1 VSSASVS
8 AIIVTRNS
16 RRDITR
22 TLASLHDSIHPLHE
36 VIVIDHDS
44 TDGTADHVRRDH
56 RDVVLLDF
64 LDNPG
69 FGAGNNRGARV
80 ATGEYLL
87 FLNPDATIDPDCLA
101 ALVQALDAE
110 PHAGIAVPKVMLA
123 SEPSI
128 INTAG
133 LVVNRIGYGWD
144 RGYLEWDRGQYDT
157 RGPVLAGSG
166 CALLVRADTF
176 RALEGFDAAYFLY
189 YEDLDLCWRCWLA
202 GYTVTYVPAAVA
214 RHTMKI
220 TDRPVFYN
228 EYLDHRNRLRTLAKT
243 LSGRSIARLAGRV
256 AAFEAGSAWAL
267 ARQGR
272 WDALRLRTQ
281 AWTWHAS
288 QARETLRLRRVVQ
301 RSRVLPDDS
310 LAGLLDPGTGAPRL
324 NAVVPSYPAA
334 YTDTLERERLSS
346 DLTLGDGD
354 VGALGLGWHA
364 PELMDRQPYRWTS
377 GYGIVFLRAPARGRT
392 AVRLTCRALLPT
404 GLELHVDGVPCARFT
419 VEPGGWRDLSA
430 HVDTVDDVVRIDIL
444 PALTFRPCEVDP
456 RAADARLLG
465 VRVARVQLRS
475 E

>member
-1 VSSASVS
+1 M
-8 AIIVTRNS
+8 
-16 RRDITR
+16 
-22 TLASLHDSIHPLHE
+22 
-36 VIVIDHDS
+36 IVIDHDS

-144 RGYLEWDRGQYDT
+144 RGYWSGTAANTMRPGRYSPAAAARCSCGPT
-157 RGPVLAGSG
+157 RSG
-166 CALLVRADTF
+166 RSRDSTPRTSC
-176 RALEGFDAAYFLY
+176 Y

-364 PELMDRQPYRWTS
+364 PEFMDRQPYRWTS

-404 GLELHVDGVPCARFT
+404 GLELRVDGVPCARFT
-419 VEPGGWRDLSA
+419 VEPGAWRDL
-430 HVDTVDDVVRIDIL
+430 L
-444 PALTFRPCEVDP
+444 PAWTPSTTWCASTSCRHSRSGHARWIR